1 MEIRQNLPFASNA
14 RNPFARAFDYLWRV
28 MEILNQFSDERGGLV
43 MLCED

>member
-1 MEIRQNLPFASNA
+1 MKICQNMPFASKA

-28 MEILNQFSDERGGLV
+28 MEILNQFSDERRGLV